1 MNVKI
6 QSRGIAGGHNSGSC
20 GGYAAYLEHE
30 NIEKAEAGMQDQ
42 QIPFFNLNGASIARE
57 VLVLSL
63 DRNTTQL
70 HQDDAKFYSVILSFS
85 EEEVKSMGGS
95 RNEVLASVHNVVE
108 RTMDQYAKN
117 FHCDAV
123 NSHAD
128 LKYYY
133 TIHEYRSG
141 FEPGLHV
148 HIIVSRKDATNR
160 FKLSPMTNHRGGSS
174 GVIKRGFDRDSFYRA
189 CEKIFDKTTGFDRS
203 PEKSYD
209 YFNTMKHGSIE
220 QRETL
225 IREVFKDT
233 VQEVSENIISRVEM
247 MVNEAHVPERQRE
260 YLRQTQAEPAEKRAM
275 NSFWNTYHS
284 YYRPLLESVKE
295 SCNAAFETYN
305 LAKGCYCVNSDKI
318 SEGYNSLN
326 SVYSEINRLQEEI
339 RNAKASK
346 TCIKLFSLLIAA
358 VNPAP
363 AIILALLGSI
373 ITEAQKRSSIS
384 QIKNLRAQAKRI
396 KTDIEHLKV
405 KQEGLKA
412 AKADTLKSYIAVKD
426 EKESL
431 KSEINALKGM
441 LENTPAAS
449 KETLSELTRLI
460 KEGGFMDKV
469 AAAHRKEP
477 DDIGLSLYEI
487 FQCSEDRLSLDLNL
501 LTRNFSCDPVY
512 HSNGGVAD
520 FKVIRKGE
528 TLYASKLFRTE
539 RLAHLL
545 DKWEGMTGQ
554 RQAYK
559 IKAEQEVKERERIA
573 QQRELR
579 ESMRYDSPRQ
589 SQSFKMKLG

>member
-30 NIEKAEAGMQDQ
+30 NIEQAEAGMHDQ
-42 QIPFFNLNGASIARE
+42 QIPFFNPFGAPVDR
-57 VLVLSL
+57 LVVVKSL

-70 HQDDAKFYSVILSFS
+70 HRDDAKFYSVILSFS
-85 EEEVKSMGGS
+85 EDEVKSMGGS
-95 RNEVLASVHNVVE
+95 RNEVLTSVHNVVE

-117 FHCDAV
+117 FHCDGV

-133 TIHEYRSG
+133 IIHEYRSG

-148 HIIVSRKDATNR
+148 HVIVSRKDATNR

-203 PEKSYD
+203 LEKSYD

-247 MVNEAHVPERQRE
+247 MVNEAHVPQMQRE

-275 NSFWNTYHS
+275 NCFWNTYHS
-284 YYRPLLESVKE
+284 YYRPLMESVKE
-295 SCNAAFETYN
+295 SCNSAFQVYST
-305 LAKGCYCVNSDKI
+305 AKECYSVCSDKM
-318 SEGYNSLN
+318 SERYNRLKT
-326 SVYSEINRLQEEI
+326 VYTEINRLQAEI
-339 RNAKASK
+339 KNAKSSK
-346 TCIKLFSLLIAA
+346 TCIKMFSLLVA
-358 VNPAP
+358 VINPAP

-373 ITEAQKRSSIS
+373 ITGAQKRASII
-384 QIKNLRAQAKRI
+384 QLRNLTTQAKRI
-396 KTDIEHLKV
+396 KADIEQLKV
-405 KQEGLKA
+405 KQEGLKM
-412 AKADTLKSYIAVKD
+412 AKDDTLKAYIAVKD
-426 EKESL
+426 EKTNL

-469 AAAHRKEP
+469 SAAHRKKYG
-477 DDIGLSLYEI
+477 DLGLSLYEI
-487 FQCSEDRLSLDLNL
+487 FYRSKDRLSLELSL
-501 LTRNFSCDPVY
+501 RYRNFSCEPVY

-520 FKVIRKGE
+520 FKVMHKGKKF
-528 TLYASKLFRTE
+528 YASELFRPE
-539 RLAHLL
+539 RLVGLL
-545 DKWEGMTGQ
+545 DKWERFTGQ
-554 RQAYK
+554 RPAYK
-559 IKAEQEVKERERIA
+559 VAAAHEAMERMLQTQ
-573 QQRELR
+573 QQR
-579 ESMRYDSPRQ
+579 Q
-589 SQSFKMKLG
+589 SKGFKMKMG